1 MSSKKR
7 HPENVRLR
15 RRYQT
20 YLREAKRLSERT
32 VNVHLAAIERFE
44 ASTGYKPFKQF
55 HIQQAVTFKNKL
67 RAETSGKSGQPLSA
81 ATMNQICKA
90 LRSFAQ
96 WLSEQPGYRRAIR
109 YSDAD
114 YFNLTN
120 AEQAQA
126 RSHDVK
132 PSPTIDQ
139 IRYVLTSMPTAT
151 DVQLRNRAVIAF
163 LALTG
168 IRVGALITL
177 KMRHVN
183 LHDGCVRQDGREV
196 DTKFKKTSV
205 TTFFP
210 VGSDVQK
217 IFDDYVVHMRNYRMH
232 GPDDPLFSKVKIVPG
247 ERLAFEAL
255 ALSRAPWKVPTP
267 VGQMVRENFVKLGLP
282 KFGPHSF
289 RKTLARLGTELCC
302 TPEEMKAWSQNLS
315 HEDVMTTFNSYGIVL
330 PERQVYL
337 LKKLVAKEPDVI
349 E

>member
-20 YLREAKRLSERT
+20 YLREAKRLSNRT
-32 VNVHLAAIERFE
+32 LDVHLAAIERFE
-44 ASTGYKPFKQF
+44 ASTGYKPFKHF
-55 HIQQAVTFKNKL
+55 HIQQAVAFKDKL
-67 RAETSGKSGQPLSA
+67 RAEKSMKSGQPLSA

-90 LRSFAQ
+90 LRSFVQ
-96 WLSEQPGYRRAIR
+96 WLSEQPGYRRAVR

-126 RSHDVK
+126 RTHDVR
-132 PSPTIDQ
+132 PSPTLDQ
-139 IRYVLTSMPTAT
+139 IRYVLANMPSTT
-151 DVQLRNRAVIAF
+151 DVQRRDRAVIAF

-183 LHDGCVRQDGREV
+183 LHDDCVYQDSREV
-196 DTKFKKTSV
+196 ATKFHKTST

-210 VGSDVQK
+210 VGKDIGK
-217 IFDDYVVHMRNYRMH
+217 AFEDYVTHMRNTRLF
-232 GPDDPLFSKVKIVPG
+232 GPDDPLFPKVKMITG
-247 ERLAFEAL
+247 ERLAFEA
-255 ALSRAPWKVPTP
+255 AELSRNHWKATQP
-267 VGQMVRENFVKLGLP
+267 VGKIVRENFIRLGFP
-282 KFGPHSF
+282 NFGPHSF
-289 RKTLARLGTELCC
+289 RKTLARYGTTICS

-315 HEDVMTTFNSYGIVL
+315 HEDVMTTFNSYGSVTS
-330 PERQVYL
+330 ERQAHL
-337 LKKLVAKEPDVI
+337 LKHLAEAEDVI